1 MTFAQSVLDRR
12 GGVSESDV
20 KKVRDAGFS
29 DGEIAEIVAAVAINV
44 FTNFFNR
51 TPDVDVDSPQVEVL

>member
-1 MTFAQSVLDRR
+1 MLDRR

-51 TPDVDVDSPQVEVL
+51 TADVDVDCPHVEVL

>member
-1 MTFAQSVLDRR
+1 MLDRR

-20 KKVRDAGFS
+20 KKVRDTGFS

-51 TPDVDVDSPQVEVL
+51 TADVDVDSPHVEVL